1 MGNVAQVGFGKERA
15 LGEVNPD
22 GGAGG
27 RCLQEQANLLNHLD
41 LKMIK
46 KRGGGVSFQFPN
58 VCANRMSRNTCKG
71 FVSNG
76 FPVPPDNGLDC
87 QMQRELV
94 IRHGLGFQYNI

>member
-1 MGNVAQVGFGKERA
+1 MGNVGQIGFGKERA

-27 RCLQEQANLLNHLD
+27 RCSQEQENLLNHLD
-41 LKMIK
+41 LQMIEQ
-46 KRGGGVSFQFPN
+46 RGGRVSFQFSN
-58 VCANRMSRNTCKG
+58 VCANRIPRDTCKG

-76 FPVPPDNGLDC
+76 FPVPPDDGLDC

-94 IRHGLGFQYNI
+94 NRHGLGFQYVI